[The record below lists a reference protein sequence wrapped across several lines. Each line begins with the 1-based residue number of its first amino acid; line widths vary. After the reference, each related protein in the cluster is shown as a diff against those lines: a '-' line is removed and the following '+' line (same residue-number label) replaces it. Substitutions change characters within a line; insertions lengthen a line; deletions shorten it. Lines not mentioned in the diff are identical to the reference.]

1 MDREILRL
9 ELLKLTYKPIP
20 QLAAEE
26 AIVKAKVLE
35 AYCLE
40 PVPEVVEIP
49 NVKEAKPVQSKQA
62 LKKKA
67 DNPFD

>member
-1 MDREILRL
+1 MDRDILRL
-9 ELLKLTYKPIP
+9 ELLKLTYKALP

-26 AIVKAKVLE
+26 AIVKAKLLE

-40 PVPEVVEIP
+40 PVPEVEIP